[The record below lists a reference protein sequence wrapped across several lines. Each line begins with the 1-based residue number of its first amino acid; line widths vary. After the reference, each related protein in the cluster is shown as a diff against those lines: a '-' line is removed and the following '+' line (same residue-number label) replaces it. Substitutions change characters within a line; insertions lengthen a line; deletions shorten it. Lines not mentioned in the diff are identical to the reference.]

1 VAIYI
6 AYLGVKLM
14 LKIIITYLLIINFVG
29 FIIMLID
36 KKRAVHKEWRIPE
49 KTLIGISIIGGSIGM
64 LFGMS
69 AFRHK
74 TKHIKFKYGVP
85 FILFIQI
92 GLIVLY
98 FNS

>member
-1 VAIYI
+1 
-6 AYLGVKLM
+6 M

-49 KTLIGISIIGGSIGM
+49 NTLIGISIAGGSIGM

-74 TKHIKFKYGVP
+74 TKHVKFKYGVP

-98 FNS
+98 FNY

>member
-1 VAIYI
+1 
-6 AYLGVKLM
+6 M
-14 LKIIITYLLIINFVG
+14 FKIIVTYLLIINFIG

-36 KKRAVHKEWRIPE
+36 KQRAVHKEWRIPE
-49 KTLIGISIIGGSIGM
+49 KTLMGVSIMGGSIGM

-74 TKHIKFKYGVP
+74 TKHIKFKFGVP

-92 GLIVLY
+92 GLIILY
-98 FNS
+98 VNS

>member
-1 VAIYI
+1 MIKFIV
-6 AYLGVKLM
+6 
-14 LKIIITYLLIINFVG
+14 TYLLTINFIG

-36 KKRAVHKEWRIPE
+36 KQRAVHKEWRIPE

-74 TKHIKFKYGVP
+74 TKHIKFKFGVP

-92 GLIVLY
+92 GLIILY
-98 FNS
+98 FNA

>member
-1 VAIYI
+1 
-6 AYLGVKLM
+6 M
-14 LKIIITYLLIINFVG
+14 LKIILAYLLVINLVG

-36 KKRAVHKEWRIPE
+36 KQKAIHKEWRIPE
-49 KTLIGISIIGGSIGM
+49 NTLISISIIGGSIGM

-74 TKHIKFKYGVP
+74 TKHIKFKFGVP

-92 GLIVLY
+92 GLIILY
-98 FNS
+98 FNY